1 MEMAAV
7 IHERDRRIYFVD
19 LLQMNDVP
27 TRAHARVKVVV
38 QKLQRKTEL
47 DCIESDRRREIRRPQ
62 LADDVGDL
70 HCTSSV
76 RESSTRPR
84 LLRIAETKPHNE
96 RRISRISS
104 DRIESRMHPQQK

>member
-38 QKLQRKTEL
+38 QKLQSKTEL

-70 HCTSSV
+70 HCNSSV
-76 RESSTRPR
+76 REPSTARAYCGSPSPSLTMSDAYLGSPLIGSS
-84 LLRIAETKPHNE
+84 
-96 RRISRISS
+96 
-104 DRIESRMHPQQK
+104 